1 MRKQKIAAIVAAFAL
16 LGGAS
21 AAGILWPTGQ
31 IIYGLQL
38 NGHSISNQSREDV
51 EQYIKQV
58 ESEANTKSITIVDS
72 NGAKKTMSLRE
83 LGITVDIVGTL
94 TDSIDHGYESNIS
107 EYVWHRM
114 QAIVGAKNL
123 PIRYKMDG
131 PTVENYLL
139 EYAKSMGETG
149 SNATITLEGDTI
161 VHHSAKVGRK
171 LDIPATIKRLQ
182 EQLQEGNVE
191 TLDLVINEAAQ
202 PTIQD
207 KDLESITNVLGTY
220 TTHFDSSNTSRAHN
234 IHLAG
239 QKIHQ
244 TYIPAGG
251 VFSFNEVVGERTAE
265 AGYDDAPVFVGGR
278 LVPGIGGGI
287 CQISS
292 TLFNSAL
299 LAGMD
304 IVERDT
310 HFAPVSYIPVGLD
323 ATVAWGYIDFKF
335 KNPYSHP
342 IYVITE
348 EGNGYVK
355 ISILGAKEDVPQSV
369 SITKSNERTVPN
381 QVIERVD
388 PNATEDVV
396 ESTGH
401 AGISVD
407 TTRTITYGDGRTATY
422 TFNSYYEPV
431 ESVVVKAGKPKQKD
445 VKEAKE
451 DQKQEGS
458 QTKGKEQAKKSE
470 NNKR

>member
-1 MRKQKIAAIVAAFAL
+1 M
-16 LGGAS
+16 
-21 AAGILWPTGQ
+21 
-31 IIYGLQL
+31 
-38 NGHSISNQSREDV
+38 
-51 EQYIKQV
+51 
-58 ESEANTKSITIVDS
+58 
-72 NGAKKTMSLRE
+72 
-83 LGITVDIVGTL
+83 
-94 TDSIDHGYESNIS
+94 
-107 EYVWHRM
+107 
-114 QAIVGAKNL
+114 
-123 PIRYKMDG
+123 
-131 PTVENYLL
+131 
-139 EYAKSMGETG
+139 
-149 SNATITLEGDTI
+149 
-161 VHHSAKVGRK
+161 
-171 LDIPATIKRLQ
+171 
-182 EQLQEGNVE
+182 
-191 TLDLVINEAAQ
+191 
-202 PTIQD
+202 
-207 KDLESITNVLGTY
+207 
-220 TTHFDSSNTSRAHN
+220 
-234 IHLAG
+234 
-239 QKIHQ
+239 
-244 TYIPAGG
+244 
-251 VFSFNEVVGERTAE
+251 
-265 AGYDDAPVFVGGR
+265 FVGGR

-396 ESTGH
+396 ESAGH

-458 QTKGKEQAKKSE
+458 QTKGKEQPKKSE